1 MLNKTI
7 NKKLN
12 NKINHWLK
20 SISNESL
27 IEDIRRD
34 LVVTGG
40 CFPSMIMNE
49 EPNDY
54 DCYFRTK
61 ETVLKIATYYADLW
75 NQTHENKVFVFDG
88 TTDSFYGLKVGEEA
102 PQIHES
108 HKQKDRIKM
117 YIPSV
122 GIAGDPKKENPE
134 ATETENKDNGKYKP
148 LFISSNAI
156 SLSDGIQI
164 IVRFF
169 GEPSQIHDTYDFVHT
184 KAYWCSRENKVVIP
198 QEVYEAVINK
208 TLFYT
213 GSKYPICSI
222 FRLRK
227 FISRGWTINAGQIL
241 KICYQIKNLDLDN
254 PAVLEDQLIG
264 VDYFY
269 FIDLISHMRADIN
282 KGIKIDELYL
292 STLIDSIFEGAND
305 ELTNKLSQED

>member
-7 NKKLN
+7 KKKLN

-27 IEDIRRD
+27 VKDIRRD

-61 ETVLKIATYYADLW
+61 ETVLKVAAYYADLW
-75 NQTHENKVFVFDG
+75 NQSHGNCEVFVFDG
-88 TTDSFYGLKVGEEA
+88 TTNSFYGLNESAEA
-102 PQIHES
+102 PDIHES

-117 YIPSV
+117 YIPHV
-122 GIAGDPKKENPE
+122 GIAGDPKRENPE
-134 ATETENKDNGKYKP
+134 VAEAEDKDNGKYKP

-156 SLSDGIQI
+156 SLSDGIQLV
-164 IVRFF
+164 VRFS

-184 KAYWCSRENKVVIP
+184 KAYWCAKEDKVVIP
-198 QEVYEAVINK
+198 AEVYEAVINK
-208 TLFYT
+208 TLIYT
-213 GSKYPICSI
+213 GSKYPVCSI

-227 FISRGWTINAGQIL
+227 FISRGWTINAGQIF
-241 KICYQIKNLDLDN
+241 KICYQVSKLDLDDVT
-254 PAVLEDQLIG
+254 VLEDQLIG

-269 FIDLISHMRADIN
+269 FITLIN
-282 KGIKIDELYL
+282 KIQEAKENNINIDQGYLERIIDE
-292 STLIDSIFEGAND
+292 IFEG
-305 ELTNKLSQED
+305 EIE